1 MNAASCAQ
9 EAGLYLPLED
19 DDGLLL
25 PIGPPWALEAAAATR
40 PAVAATAAAAGLPD
54 LLGYATVEE
63 VFLPSGVGVA
73 CCVQPAGGLC
83 GDSSAEMQRLARTVM
98 ETQAESQAA
107 QQQQLSPPPQLGAQV
122 LGGDAGDDLDL

>member
-1 MNAASCAQ
+1 M
-9 EAGLYLPLED
+9 PLED
-19 DDGLLL
+19 DADGLLL
-25 PIGPPWALEAAAATR
+25 PPPLDQAA
-40 PAVAATAAAAGLPD
+40 AVAATAAAAGLPD